1 VITYDYNTK
10 IYYKD
15 IDQMGIVYYSRYF
28 EFFEQARTE
37 MLKSINL
44 IVTDIEKD
52 GYFLPVVTA
61 TADYKEGA
69 RFEDK
74 IFIRTMIKKVP
85 QARMK
90 IDYEVYRKAD
100 NQLLVTGHTVHG
112 FIDKDGKPK
121 RPPKFLLDRLSSE
134 FHQ

>member
-1 VITYDYNTK
+1 
-10 IYYKD
+10 
-15 IDQMGIVYYSRYF
+15 MGVVYYSRYF

-69 RFEDK
+69 HFEDK
-74 IFIRTMIKKVP
+74 IFIRTMIRKVP

-90 IDYEVYRKAD
+90 IDYEVYRKTD

-134 FHQ
+134 FQQ

>member
-1 VITYDYNTK
+1 MITYDYITK

-15 IDQMGIVYYSRYF
+15 IDQMGVVYYSRYF

-37 MLKSINL
+37 MLKGIDL
-44 IVTDIEKD
+44 IVTDIEKE
-52 GYFLPVVTA
+52 GYYLPVVSA

-69 RFEDK
+69 SFEDK
-74 IFIRTMIKKVP
+74 IIIRTMIKKLP

-90 IDYEVYRKAD
+90 IDYEVYRKID
-100 NQLLVTGHTVHG
+100 NRLLVTGHTVHG

>member
-1 VITYDYNTK
+1 VITYDYITK

-15 IDQMGIVYYSRYF
+15 IDQMGVVYYSRYF

-37 MLKSINL
+37 MLKGIDL
-44 IVTDIEKD
+44 IVTDIEKE
-52 GYFLPVVTA
+52 GYYLPVVSA

-74 IFIRTMIKKVP
+74 IIIRTMIKKLP

-90 IDYEVYRKAD
+90 IDYEVYRKTD
-100 NQLLVTGHTVHG
+100 NRLLVTGHTVHG
-112 FIDKDGKPK
+112 FIDKEGKPK

>member
-1 VITYDYNTK
+1 MITYDYNTK

-15 IDQMGIVYYSRYF
+15 IDQMGVVYYSRYF

-44 IVTDIEKD
+44 IVTDIEKA

-85 QARMK
+85 RARMK
-90 IDYEVYRKAD
+90 IDYEVYRKID
-100 NQLLVTGHTVHG
+100 NQLLVTC
-112 FIDKDGKPK
+112 
-121 RPPKFLLDRLSSE
+121 LLYTSPSPRDATLSRMPSSA
-134 FHQ
+134 